1 MRLLML
7 AKYYASLSSKA
18 IKLVFKIRE
27 GFAQNLRLI
36 E

>member
-1 MRLLML
+1 MQLLKL
-7 AKYYASLSSKA
+7 AKYYVSLSSKA